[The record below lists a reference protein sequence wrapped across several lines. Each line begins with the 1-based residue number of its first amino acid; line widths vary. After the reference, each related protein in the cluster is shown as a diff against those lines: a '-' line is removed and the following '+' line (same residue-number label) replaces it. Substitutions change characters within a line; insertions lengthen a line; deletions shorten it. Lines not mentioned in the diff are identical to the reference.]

1 MRLYSRTGQTVLN
14 DPEYGTFE
22 VDPNG
27 GFEFPED
34 LGERVHAFHIGGK
47 PAWETD
53 VERQRRLAQEELDRR
68 RDPATLMDAVQQL
81 VNAAAAVTPTA
92 TPQAPVVESPAPTV
106 KTTRTRKSAASSTPP
121 AE

>member
-1 MRLYSRTGQTVLN
+1 MRLYSRAGQTVLN

-81 VNAAAAVTPTA
+81 VNAAAAVAPTA
-92 TPQAPVVESPAPTV
+92 PQAPAVESPAPTV
-106 KTTRTRKSAASSTPP
+106 KTTRTRKSAASGTPP
-121 AE
+121 AA

>member
-22 VDPNG
+22 VDSNG

-34 LGERVHAFHIGGK
+34 LGERVHAFHVGGK

-81 VNAAAAVTPTA
+81 VNAAAAVTPA
-92 TPQAPVVESPAPTV
+92 PQAEPTAPTA

>member
-14 DPEYGTFE
+14 DPEYDKPFE
-22 VDPNG
+22 VDANG

-34 LGERVHAFHIGGK
+34 LGERVHSFHLGGK
-47 PAWETD
+47 PAWETE

-68 RDPATLMDAVQQL
+68 RDPATLMNAVQQL
-81 VNAAAAVTPTA
+81 VDAAASVAPA
-92 TPQAPVVESPAPTV
+92 AKAEPPAADALAPVAKSPRPRKAP
-106 KTTRTRKSAASSTPP
+106 AAPP